1 MKCRYNLSKQCAVN
15 CEKIHT
21 CAWMA
26 NENRRKRLAAGS
38 ERKAAAPAGE
48 ERDNEID
55 RNSGKNLGLR
65 KRRNN

>member
-1 MKCRYNLSKQCAVN
+1 MKCRYDLAKQCTVN

-26 NENRRKRLAAGS
+26 DKTRRKRLAAGP

-48 ERDNEID
+48 ERHEQE
-55 RNSGKNLGLR
+55 RT
-65 KRRNN
+65 